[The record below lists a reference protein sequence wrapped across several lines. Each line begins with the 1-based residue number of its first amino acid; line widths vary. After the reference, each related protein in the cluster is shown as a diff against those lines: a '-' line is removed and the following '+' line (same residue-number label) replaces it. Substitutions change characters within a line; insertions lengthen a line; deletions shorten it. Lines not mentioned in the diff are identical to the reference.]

1 VKKKILITSILL
13 GLTSIAIVVY
23 LGCSRQGGDTVSSRT
38 AIEKSSE
45 EADAVYADVAETHD
59 SEVQMPTKPQDTLS
73 QLQKEVKDKDRL
85 HIKYGELKSESI
97 VNGTTQVV
105 TDPVSTPGSEQ
116 EMLYE
121 MNRTSSRDRSTGM
134 GGVGGMGRVSSGGG
148 MMGGMGGMSGG
159 DKYNSVNGPAPWEE

>member
-1 VKKKILITSILL
+1 MKKKIMITSIFL
-13 GLTSIAIVVY
+13 GFTAVAIVVY
-23 LGCSRQGGDTVSSRT
+23 LGCGRQGGDTESSGT

-45 EADAVYADVAETHD
+45 EADAVYAYADVTETHD
-59 SEVQMPTKPQDTLS
+59 SEVQMLTKPQDTLS

-105 TDPVSTPGSEQ
+105 TDPVSERGSEQ

-121 MNRTSSRDRSTGM
+121 MGRRSSTDRNAGM

-159 DKYNSVNGPAPWEE
+159 DKYNSVNGPA